1 VSEKDDD
8 KPKGKGGDKAG
19 ADKRDPAGAEKAAA
33 RAAAKAKKGGE
44 AGPAEKPAK
53 AAKPSGPKVP
63 ARMKE
68 SYTKEVVPRLMKER
82 NYPNVMAVP
91 RLRKIVVN
99 MGVGEATQNIK
110 LLDAA
115 IDELGRITGQRPA
128 MRRSRKSI
136 AAFRLRQGMPIAATV
151 TLRGDRMYEF
161 VDRLFNI
168 ALPRVRDFR
177 GVPTNSFDGR
187 GNYTLGLRDQLI
199 FPEIDYAKVEKLR
212 GMNVTFVTTA
222 KTDEESKLLLQ
233 YLGMPFRTAQG
244 SMAQTQE
251 AR

>member
-1 VSEKDDD
+1 
-8 KPKGKGGDKAG
+8 
-19 ADKRDPAGAEKAAA
+19 
-33 RAAAKAKKGGE
+33 
-44 AGPAEKPAK
+44 
-53 AAKPSGPKVP
+53 
-63 ARMKE
+63 MKE
-68 SYTKEVVPRLMKER
+68 LGLNNP
-82 NYPNVMAVP
+82 MAVP
-91 RLRKIVVN
+91 RLHKIVVN

-161 VDRLFNI
+161 VDRLFSV

-187 GNYTLGLRDQLI
+187 GNYTLGLKDQLI
-199 FPEIDYAKVEKLR
+199 FPEVDYAKVDKMR
-212 GMNVTFVTTA
+212 GMNVTFVTSA
-222 KTDEESKLLLQ
+222 RTDEESRLLLQ
-233 YLGMPFRTAQG
+233 YLGMPFRH
-244 SMAQTQE
+244 QE
-251 AR
+251 GR